1 MATLLTS
8 CVLISCR
15 YRQHR
20 ALWQWQKTQSLSL
33 LANGRSLQKAGRPM
47 ADAGYFIQS
56 LGLAG
61 FRAYLR
67 PKTFDLGKKP
77 CLAIFAPNGYGKS
90 SVIDALEFMFSK
102 EGTLD
107 RLGLRTANNNAG
119 PMALA
124 HNLAEEA
131 GVQPGVA
138 VSFIKGKDVS
148 HGTRPASGTSRPMPA
163 IVAVVNGCFLVSPV
177 IRGHALRRFVES
189 QSPEERYADIATWL
203 QLGPLVEVQKNL
215 RALRSQV
222 KAAAEDTA
230 AVQRVDGQLA
240 R

>member
-1 MATLLTS
+1 
-8 CVLISCR
+8 
-15 YRQHR
+15 
-20 ALWQWQKTQSLSL
+20 
-33 LANGRSLQKAGRPM
+33 M

-67 PKTFDLGKKP
+67 PKTFDLSKKP

-107 RLGLRTANNNAG
+107 RLGLRMANNNAG

-148 HGTRPASGTSRPMPA
+148 HGTRPASGASRPMPA
-163 IVAVVNGCFLVSPV
+163 IVAVVNGCFLVNPV

-203 QLGPLVEVQKNL
+203 QLGPLVESRKSS
-215 RALRSQV
+215 RIAFAGEGRRRRYRRGPTRRR
-222 KAAAEDTA
+222 TA
-230 AVQRVDGQLA
+230 CKGNRQCAHPVDDPRL
-240 R
+240 